1 LAQGTDCSVCVFVYY
16 YYFIFFFYFG
26 KMAAAPSMD
35 KVLTAISRIG
45 FGLGGLAAIPTFCL
59 FDVDGGQRAVVLN
72 MFSGV
77 EETVR
82 GEGSHFKIPWVM
94 QPKIY
99 NVRLRPKLIQTTTG
113 TKDLQTVTIHVR
125 MLFKPE
131 INGLPTIHK
140 TLGEDYDERVL
151 PSIANEV
158 LKATIAQY
166 DAEQLLTQRE
176 HVSGEIREAIV
187 ARSKQ
192 FNILMDDVSM
202 THLTYGREFSKA
214 IEEKQV
220 AEQDAE
226 KQKFIVQRSEQ
237 ERQATVIKAEGEA
250 EAAQM
255 ISEALKDHGTGLIE
269 VRRIDASRD
278 IAEALSKSPN
288 VMYLPNGQNMLLSMA
303 GGRQA

>member
-1 LAQGTDCSVCVFVYY
+1 
-16 YYFIFFFYFG
+16 
-26 KMAAAPSMD
+26 MAAAGAD
-35 KVLTAISRIG
+35 KILTTISRLG
-45 FGLGGLAAIPTFCL
+45 FGVGVAAVIPSFCL

-77 EETVR
+77 EEKVR
-82 GEGSHFKIPWVM
+82 GEGTHFKVPWVM
-94 QPKIY
+94 QPKLY
-99 NVRLRPKLIQTTTG
+99 NCRLRPKLIQTTTG

-131 INGLPTIHK
+131 IDGLPTIHK
-140 TLGEDYDERVL
+140 TLGEDYDDRVL

-187 ARSKQ
+187 ARAKQ

-237 ERQATVIKAEGEA
+237 ERQATVIRAEGEA

-255 ISEALKDHGTGLIE
+255 ISESLRDHGTGLIE
-269 VRRIDASRD
+269 VRRIDASKD
-278 IAEALSKSPN
+278 IAESLSKSPN
-288 VMYLPNGQNMLLSMA
+288 VMYLPNGQSMLLNMA
-303 GGRQA
+303 GRGQ